1 MVSIQGPNLNQLIN
15 QAVLNAMASGTKP
28 TQNANVATSE
38 VIYNLFFKNVKTK
51 SEFKKKIKKTLSK
64 LNHALPEKD
73 IENILDSL
81 EMKDQPPFCASYT
94 EEGVSEQ
101 LHLKDTLAR
110 ADIYDILHH
119 FYSKLYDEADKNIG

>member
-15 QAVLNAMASGTKP
+15 QAVYNAMSSKVAP
-28 TQNANVATSE
+28 TTNAATSE

-64 LNHALPEKD
+64 LNHALPEED
-73 IENILDSL
+73 LEDILDSL

-101 LHLKDTLAR
+101 LHLQDNFAR